1 MNTSPENINQLLS
14 AALAKVEI
22 PEVLV
27 NMVSRRV
34 RLLAK
39 GAKPLIETSPHWNLM
54 QIALKEIAEGRLSW
68 APIEEATEEKAP
80 GEYPKEENTPISL
93 S

>member
-1 MNTSPENINQLLS
+1 MNTTQENNIAQLLS

-39 GAKPLIETSPHWNLM
+39 GAKPLVEVPPQWNYM

-68 APIEEATEEKAP
+68 ELVPQEEK
-80 GEYPKEENTPISL
+80 EESSPETSRPIVPNSL

>member
-1 MNTSPENINQLLS
+1 MNTTQENNIAQLLS

-39 GAKPLIETSPHWNLM
+39 GAKPLVEVPPQWNYM

-68 APIEEATEEKAP
+68 ELVPQEEK
-80 GEYPKEENTPISL
+80 EESSPEA
-93 S
+93 

>member
-1 MNTSPENINQLLS
+1 MNTTQENNIAQLLS

-39 GAKPLIETSPHWNLM
+39 GAKPLVEVPPQWNYM

-68 APIEEATEEKAP
+68 EFIPQEEK
-80 GEYPKEENTPISL
+80 GESSPEA
-93 S
+93 

>member
-1 MNTSPENINQLLS
+1 MNTTQENIAQLLS

-39 GAKPLIETSPHWNLM
+39 GAKPLIEVPPQWNFM
-54 QIALKEIAEGRLSW
+54 QIALKEIAEGRLTW
-68 APIEEATEEKAP
+68 EPIP
-80 GEYPKEENTPISL
+80 QEENNESSTESSRQAVQSHLP
-93 S
+93 